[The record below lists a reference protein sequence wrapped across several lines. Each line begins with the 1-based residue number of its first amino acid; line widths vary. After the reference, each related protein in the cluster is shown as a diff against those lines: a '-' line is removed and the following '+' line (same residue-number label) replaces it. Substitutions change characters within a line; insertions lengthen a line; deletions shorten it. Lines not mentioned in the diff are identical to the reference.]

1 MTIDVKV
8 PVLAES
14 VPDATLLEWRKQP
27 GDAVEK
33 DEILIELETDKVVL
47 EVPAPEAGVL
57 AEILKHTGDTVL
69 SQEVLA
75 RIDSGAD
82 ASAAPL
88 GLAPEPGATHAVPP
102 AQSAAASDRERLSP
116 AVRRLVEE
124 HALDASAIRGTGRDG
139 RITKTDVLAYL
150 ETSARTPA
158 RTTPSSPASV
168 ESVSASDAGAV
179 ESAPAASGTTVASAA
194 PAATAASAAPAA
206 SLASAA
212 SSKSGEAVGSAA
224 APVVDAGHASVHRA
238 EHREPMSRLRRRI
251 AERLVAAQHT
261 AAILTTFNE
270 IDMQAVIALRAR
282 HKEGFE
288 RRHGVRLG
296 FMSFFARAAVQ
307 ALQRF
312 PAVNARI
319 EDGDIVYHDYC
330 DIGVAVG
337 SPRGLVVPILRNV
350 EAMSFAEIES
360 RIAEFGAKARD
371 GTLSIGDMSGGT
383 FTISNG
389 GVFGSL
395 LSTPILNP
403 PQSGILGMHKTED
416 RPVAVSG
423 EVVVRPMMYVALS
436 YDHRIID
443 GREAVQFLVCVKEA
457 IEDPARLLLDV

>member
-1 MTIDVKV
+1 MTVDVKV

-14 VPDATLLEWRKQP
+14 IPDATLLDWRKQP
-27 GDAVEK
+27 GDSVER

-57 AEILKHTGDTVL
+57 AEVLKQTGDTVL

-75 RIDSGAD
+75 RIDTGAGGT
-82 ASAAPL
+82 AKPL
-88 GLAPEPGATHAVPP
+88 NLVRETDSPSV
-102 AQSAAASDRERLSP
+102 SAAASSVAAAGSERLSP

-124 HALDASAIRGTGRDG
+124 HALDSSAIPGTGRDG
-139 RITKTDVLAYL
+139 RITKADVLAHI
-150 ETSARTPA
+150 EDSARTAAGATVSPPSPPVPAETVPAPGPAHVESSPVASAPPPA
-158 RTTPSSPASV
+158 R
-168 ESVSASDAGAV
+168 V
-179 ESAPAASGTTVASAA
+179 ESAPVAS
-194 PAATAASAAPAA
+194 T
-206 SLASAA
+206 
-212 SSKSGEAVGSAA
+212 
-224 APVVDAGHASVHRA
+224 AGHRG
-238 EHREPMSRLRRRI
+238 ERREPMSRLRRRI
-251 AERLVAAQHT
+251 AERLVEAQHT

-270 IDMQAVIALRAR
+270 IDMQPVIALRRR
-282 HKEGFE
+282 HKDGFE
-288 RRHGVRLG
+288 SRHGVRLG
-296 FMSFFARAAVQ
+296 FMSFFAKAAVQ

-319 EDGDIVYHDYC
+319 EDGGIVYHDYC

-337 SPRGLVVPILRNV
+337 SPRGLVVPMLRNV
-350 EAMSFAEIES
+350 EAMSFAEIEAG
-360 RIAEFGAKARD
+360 IAEFGAKARD
-371 GTLSIGDMSGGT
+371 GTLSIDDMSGGT

-403 PQSGILGMHKTED
+403 PQSGILGMHKTEE
-416 RPVAVSG
+416 RPVVVNG

>member
-1 MTIDVKV
+1 MTVDVKV

-27 GDAVEK
+27 GEAVDK

-47 EVPAPEAGVL
+47 EVPAPESGVIT
-57 AEILKHTGDTVL
+57 EILKNAGDTVL
-69 SQEVLA
+69 SHEVLA
-75 RIDSGAD
+75 RIDPA
-82 ASAAPL
+82 AAAPS
-88 GLAPEPGATHAVPP
+88 GPIGVASGFD
-102 AQSAAASDRERLSP
+102 AASDTTPAQPAAAAGRERLSP

-124 HALDASAIRGTGRDG
+124 HGLDPAAISGTGKDG
-139 RITKTDVLAYL
+139 RITKGDVLAHL
-150 ETSARTPA
+150 EAVTELAESAPSPAAAPDTAVPASEPAPLRAESAPSAPA
-158 RTTPSSPASV
+158 RTEPV
-168 ESVSASDAGAV
+168 
-179 ESAPAASGTTVASAA
+179 
-194 PAATAASAAPAA
+194 AAT
-206 SLASAA
+206 
-212 SSKSGEAVGSAA
+212 
-224 APVVDAGHASVHRA
+224 PVPGHRD
-238 EHREPMSRLRRRI
+238 ERREPMSRLRQRI
-251 AERLVAAQHT
+251 AERLVEAQHT

-270 IDMQAVIALRAR
+270 IDMQPMMALRSR

-296 FMSFFARAAVQ
+296 FMSFFAKAAVQ
-307 ALQRF
+307 ALRRF

-319 EDGDIVYHDYC
+319 DTGDIVYHDYC

-350 EAMSFAEIES
+350 EAMSFADIEV
-360 RIAEFGAKARD
+360 RIAEFGARARD
-371 GTLSIGDMSGGT
+371 GSLSIDDMSGGT

-416 RPVAVSG
+416 RPVVVNG

>member
-1 MTIDVKV
+1 MTVDVKV

-14 VPDATLLEWRKQP
+14 IPDATLLDWRKQP
-27 GDAVEK
+27 GDSVER

-47 EVPAPEAGVL
+47 EIPAPEAGVL
-57 AEILKHTGDTVL
+57 AEVLKQTGDTVL

-75 RIDSGAD
+75 RIDTGAGATVKPLNLVPETD
-82 ASAAPL
+82 LPPVSASARS
-88 GLAPEPGATHAVPP
+88 V
-102 AQSAAASDRERLSP
+102 AAAGDERLSP

-124 HALDASAIRGTGRDG
+124 HALDSSTIPGTGRDG
-139 RITKTDVLAYL
+139 RITKADVLAHI
-150 ETSARTPA
+150 EDSARTEAGAAVSPPA
-158 RTTPSSPASV
+158 PAESVPASGPAPVESSPVASSLPAARV
-168 ESVSASDAGAV
+168 GTAPTPGPGPAT
-179 ESAPAASGTTVASAA
+179 SAPAAPAA
-194 PAATAASAAPAA
+194 PPAR
-206 SLASAA
+206 
-212 SSKSGEAVGSAA
+212 VGSV
-224 APVVDAGHASVHRA
+224 PEASTPGSRA
-238 EHREPMSRLRRRI
+238 ERREPMSRLRRRI
-251 AERLVAAQHT
+251 AERLVEAQHT

-270 IDMQAVIALRAR
+270 IDMQPVIALRGR
-282 HKEGFE
+282 YKDSFE
-288 RRHGVRLG
+288 SRHGVRLG
-296 FMSFFARAAVQ
+296 FMSFFAKAAVQ
-307 ALQRF
+307 ALRRF

-350 EAMSFAEIES
+350 EGMSFAEIEAG
-360 RIAEFGAKARD
+360 IAEFGAKARD
-371 GTLSIGDMSGGT
+371 GTLSIDDMSGGT

-403 PQSGILGMHKTED
+403 PQSAILGMHKTED
-416 RPVAVSG
+416 RPVAVNG

-457 IEDPARLLLDV
+457 VEDPARLLLNV

>member
-1 MTIDVKV
+1 MTVEVKV

-14 VPDATLLEWRKQP
+14 VPDATLLEWRKRP
-27 GDAVEK
+27 GDRVEK

-57 AEILKHTGDTVL
+57 AEVLKHTGDTVL

-75 RIDSGAD
+75 RIDPGAATAAV
-82 ASAAPL
+82 ASSAPEAPATLVAVPAAETAAP
-88 GLAPEPGATHAVPP
+88 APAAGA
-102 AQSAAASDRERLSP
+102 ERLSP

-124 HALDASAIRGTGRDG
+124 HGLDPTAISSTGRDG
-139 RITKTDVLAYL
+139 RLTKADVLAHL
-150 ETSARTPA
+150 ETSAA
-158 RTTPSSPASV
+158 
-168 ESVSASDAGAV
+168 
-179 ESAPAASGTTVASAA
+179 
-194 PAATAASAAPAA
+194 AAPAA
-206 SLASAA
+206 SSAPSPSPAAGIPASGPAA
-212 SSKSGEAVGSAA
+212 VASTPAVSTAPGNRVEPGFGPATSTPGSRGE
-224 APVVDAGHASVHRA
+224 R
-238 EHREPMSRLRRRI
+238 REPMSRLRRRI
-251 AERLVAAQHT
+251 AERLVEAQHT

-270 IDMQAVIALRAR
+270 IDMQPVIALRGR
-282 HKEGFE
+282 YKESFE

-296 FMSFFARAAVQ
+296 FMSFFAKAAVQ

-319 EDGDIVYHDYC
+319 DGGDIVYHDYI

-350 EAMSFAEIES
+350 ESMSFAGIEA

-371 GTLSIGDMSGGT
+371 GTLTIDDMSGGT

-416 RPVAVSG
+416 RAVVVNG